1 MRSTKIAFFVPLS
14 FINPY
19 CSVEIYRRILFLI
32 LSMITRSVTL
42 VTWLIIEIVRK
53 FSQLT
58 APDFF
63 GIVIKVDL

>member
-1 MRSTKIAFFVPLS
+1 MTFFVPLS
-14 FINPY
+14 FINRY
-19 CSVEIYRRILFLI
+19 CSVKIYGCILFLI
-32 LSMITRSVTL
+32 LSMITRSITL

-63 GIVIKVDL
+63 GIVISLKS